1 MPETSSLRFAS
12 FHLDLGTEQLW
23 RGAEAQPLT
32 RKAFAVLRYLVE
44 HAGQLVTKEE
54 LIAVAWAVPYVSDMA
69 LAACIREI
77 RRALEDPAYTPQF
90 VATVRGR
97 GYRFLAAVTVETH
110 PGTAVG
116 APVAV
121 ASCLPGRLVGREG
134 ELAQLQRCWAQ
145 AQAGTRQVVFVTGE
159 AGIGKTTLVD
169 AFVAWVEPTARV
181 WLGRGQCLEQHG
193 AGEPYLP
200 LLEALGRWGR
210 GPDGGQLVTVLRQQA
225 PSWLL
230 QLPALVPED
239 AYEALQRRG
248 GGVTRAR
255 MLRELAEAVEGLTA
269 TRPVVL
275 VLEDLHWS
283 DTATVDW
290 LAYVARRREAARRL
304 VLGTYRP
311 MEAHVQGH
319 PVHPVAQE
327 LQRHGQGHALGL
339 GYFSEAAVAAYLGQ
353 RCGAPPAAAL
363 VRALHQRTTGNPL
376 FVTAVVDTLVRQGQ
390 LREAGTGAAGDG
402 DLDVRLGG
410 VPDSLRQ
417 LMEQQ
422 LTQLAPDVQ
431 ALLEAAS
438 VAGQAFGVAA
448 VAAAVG
454 QAVDVVEEHCATLAR
469 QGQFLRAGGT
479 DVWPDGT
486 VAERYGFVH
495 DLYRE
500 TLYARVPGGRRVR
513 WHRQIGARLEA
524 GYGPQA
530 RERAAELAEHFVRGR
545 DPARAVPYLQYAGEQ
560 AVQRSAYQEA
570 LRHLTQGL
578 ALLGTLP
585 ETLTRVQQELD
596 LQMALGPVLMAR
608 QGFASA
614 AVAQV
619 YARARDLCQRLGETP
634 QLFPALW
641 GVWAFYAVHV
651 ELQTAQPLAERLLA
665 LAQHTQNPAH
675 LLQAHRALGQT
686 LFYLG
691 ALAPAHAHLEQSL
704 ARYEPQQHHAHT
716 LLYGQDSGVFCLALS
731 ADVLALQGFPDQA
744 RQRMH
749 QALRLARALA
759 HPLSLAIV
767 LTIALRFYQLRREQ
781 HMVQELTT
789 SLTALASEHGFALF
803 VASGTIMQGWVLVEQ
818 GQQVAGIDQMRQ
830 GLARYT
836 LTGAQASVLH
846 YQALL
851 AEAYGKGGQPD
862 EGLNVIATALGFMRK
877 TANRVYEAELYRLQ
891 GELLLVQQR
900 QGPPAG
906 GTGQKRA
913 EIAESFLQALD
924 IARQQQA
931 KLLELRAAMSLARLW
946 QQQGKRAAAQALL
959 APIYGWFTEG
969 FDTADLQ
976 EARALLE
983 ALG

>member
-1 MPETSSLRFAS
+1 
-12 FHLDLGTEQLW
+12 
-23 RGAEAQPLT
+23 LT
-32 RKAFAVLRYLVE
+32 RKAFAALRYLVE

-77 RRALEDPAYTPQF
+77 RRVLEDPAYTPEF

-97 GYRFLAAVTVETH
+97 GYRFLAEVTVETH

-116 APVAV
+116 AQVAV

-169 AFVAWVEPTARV
+169 AFVAQVAPTARV

-210 GPDGGQLVTVLRQQA
+210 GPDSGQLVTVLRQQA

-239 AYEALQRRG
+239 DYETLQRRG

-255 MLRELAEAVEGLTA
+255 MLRELAETVEGLTA
-269 TRPVVL
+269 TRPVLL

-283 DTATVDW
+283 DAATVDW
-290 LAYVARRREAARRL
+290 LAYVGRRREAARLL

-311 MEAHVQGH
+311 TEARVQGH
-319 PVHPVAQE
+319 PIHTVAQE
-327 LQRHGQGHALGL
+327 LQRHGQGHALSL
-339 GYFSEAAVAAYLGQ
+339 GYFSEAAVAAYLAQ

-376 FVTAVVDTLVRQGQ
+376 FITAVVDTLVRQGQ
-390 LREAGTGAAGDG
+390 LREAGTGGVGDG
-402 DLDVRLGG
+402 DLAVRLGD
-410 VPDSLRQ
+410 VPESLRQ
-417 LMEQQ
+417 LIEQQ
-422 LTQLAPDVQ
+422 LAQLAPDVQ

-454 QAVDVVEEHCATLAR
+454 QAVDVVEDHCATLAL

-486 VAERYGFVH
+486 IAERYGFVH

-513 WHRQIGARLEA
+513 WHRQIGTRLEA

-545 DPARAVPYLQYAGEQ
+545 DPERAVPYLQYAGEQ

-608 QGFASA
+608 QGFANA
-614 AVAQV
+614 AVEQV
-619 YARARDLCQRLGETP
+619 YARARELCQRLGETP
-634 QLFPALW
+634 QLFPVLW

-665 LAQHTQNPAH
+665 LAQRTQNPAH

-704 ARYEPQQHHAHT
+704 ALYEPQQHPAHT
-716 LLYGQDSGVFCLALS
+716 FLYGQDSGVFCLALS

-767 LTIALRFYQLRREQ
+767 LTIALRFYQLRRER
-781 HMVQELTT
+781 HSVQELTT
-789 SLTALASEHGFALF
+789 SLTALATEYGFALF
-803 VASGTIMQGWVLVEQ
+803 VASGTIMQGWALVEQ
-818 GQQVAGIDQMRQ
+818 GQQAAGIDQMQQ

-836 LTGAQASVLH
+836 LTGAQASALH

-862 EGLNVIATALGFMRK
+862 EGLNVVAQALVFMRK

-891 GELLLVQQR
+891 GELLLMQHS
-900 QGPPAG
+900 QGQPVE
-906 GTGQKRA
+906 GTEQKRS
-913 EIAESFLQALD
+913 EIAESFLQALV
-924 IARQQQA
+924 IARHQQA
-931 KLLELRAAMSLARLW
+931 KLLELRAATSLARLW
-946 QQQGKRAAAQALL
+946 QQQDKQAEARALL

-976 EARALLE
+976 EARALME